1 MIIKTIIQHKGGVGK
16 TTTSLNLG
24 KGLSLEGYRVLVI
37 DTDPQANLS
46 QCVGVE
52 NPEENIYDTYQH
64 GSSLPIVEIDKNFHL
79 VPSSLDLVGAESTL
93 LSRQIDGY
101 VALRNALEP
110 VQAHYDYILIDCPPT
125 LGILTTNAL
134 LASTD
139 ALIVLQ
145 SHYLALKGMET
156 IMGAIQSVKKFN
168 PRIGVSG
175 ILITQTERTVANK
188 KIIEVIRDTY
198 GELVYET
205 MIRKNIAVME
215 SSIVRQDI
223 FAYDP
228 KCAAA
233 EDYLA
238 LTHEIIKKEQ

>member
-16 TTTSLNLG
+16 TTTTLNLG
-24 KGLSLEGYRVLVI
+24 KGLSMEGYKVLII

-46 QCVGVE
+46 QCVGIE
-52 NPEENIYDTYQH
+52 NPEANIYDTYQH
-64 GSSLPIVEIDKNFHL
+64 GTPLPIVEIDYNFHL

-93 LSRQIDGY
+93 LSRQIEGY
-101 VALRNALEP
+101 VALKNALEP
-110 VQAHYDYILIDCPPT
+110 VQENYDYILIDCPPT

-145 SHYLALKGMET
+145 SHYLALRGMET
-156 IMGAIQSVKKFN
+156 IMGAIKSVKKFN
-168 PRIGVSG
+168 PGIKVSG

-188 KIIEVIRDTY
+188 KIIEVIRDSY

-205 MIRKNIAVME
+205 MIRKNISVME
-215 SSIVRQDI
+215 SSIVKQDI
-223 FAYDP
+223 FTYDP
-228 KCAAA
+228 TCAAA

-238 LTHEIIKKEQ
+238 FTKELIQKEK